1 MHDLSKYSLTE
12 IIPSI
17 KYWTGDRSPIDN
29 QIEDIGYSEAWLH
42 HKGRNKHHFEYWID
56 QSHGDPQILCD
67 MPLRYIAEMFCD
79 RVGASKAYLG
89 DKYTD
94 RSPLEYAE
102 KKTSREEKLMSPRT
116 REIIMKWLSDLAEH
130 GEEYVC
136 KEIRAALKEK

>member
-1 MHDLSKYSLTE
+1 
-12 IIPSI
+12 
-17 KYWTGDRSPIDN
+17 
-29 QIEDIGYSEAWLH
+29 
-42 HKGRNKHHFEYWID
+42 
-56 QSHGDPQILCD
+56 